1 VPPIRK
7 EKGLEIK
14 SFKCLSV
21 PEKNQ
26 AEIVKRLE
34 EGHTAAEVAGMFGL
48 TVPQAEMILR
58 EMILR
63 MTANESEIVKRFEEG
78 HTPAEIAGMFDLT
91 APMVEMILEACMN
104 LKQEEI
110 WLEAI
115 KRDHNAIL
123 EIPKEQWTEKLC
135 LAAVKKYYGAIYY
148 MSKEHFTK
156 EICLAVHQQHPAAF
170 RFVPKDCREIYF
182 RYIERTEKSC

>member
-1 VPPIRK
+1 LKWSGTAASVPPLRK

-14 SFKCLSV
+14 SFKCLSA

-26 AEIVKRLE
+26 
-34 EGHTAAEVAGMFGL
+34 G
-48 TVPQAEMILR
+48 
-58 EMILR
+58 
-63 MTANESEIVKRFEEG
+63 EIVKRFEEG
-78 HTPAEIAGMFDLT
+78 HTPAEIAGMLDLT
-91 APMVEMILEACMN
+91 VPEVEMILAASMN

-135 LAAVKKYYGAIYY
+135 LAAVKKNYGAIYFRCAG
-148 MSKEHFTK
+148 SKTTGFSR
-156 EICLAVHQQHPAAF
+156 LALASPPIWKV
-170 RFVPKDCREIYF
+170 
-182 RYIERTEKSC
+182 